1 MAKSLQLVFDLET
14 DGLLHELTK
23 VHSMVLRDVET
34 DDVCSCA
41 DADGYESV
49 ESGLYML
56 SQADL
61 IIGHNIVNFDI
72 RAIKKIYPNFKFKK
86 TCKAYDTLLVSR
98 VLWPELEPVDD
109 QKFSHIP
116 KKYRGRHSLGA
127 WGERLNTKKIDFGKD
142 KKVEEVW
149 DVWSEEMQVYCEND
163 VLVSLELYKYFLTQE
178 IDKRCFD
185 LEHKFALI
193 MAKQE
198 SFGFPFD
205 ERSAYALINKL
216 KNRREQIDEQL
227 QEVFPTITEER
238 ISEKTGKRLKDKV
251 IVFNPAS
258 RKQTAERLK
267 EKYPSIKFDAT
278 EKGNVK
284 VDDDVL
290 DKLGKKYPEAALL
303 SEYQLLNKR
312 LGQIADGK
320 EAWVKHSQKYKDG
333 RIHGSIITNACVSGR
348 CSHRGPNTG
357 QIPSV
362 GQPYGSECR
371 ALFYAP
377 NGWVLV
383 GADASGL
390 ELRALG
396 AWLAHFDG
404 GEYAKLVSMPGFDIH
419 THNAKLFGIY
429 DGQGEIAKKTR
440 DLSKRLIY
448 ALLYGAGQKKVG
460 SVMDIKLSEQKQM
473 DLGKKT
479 IDTFYKN
486 LPAIK
491 QLKDKIDE
499 RITTRG
505 YLTGIDGRHLQIRS
519 RHSALNQ
526 LLQSTGA
533 ISVKKATCILY
544 DDLYKAGLRWGC
556 HYGFVAHVH
565 DEIQA
570 LVKPQHVSVYKDLAI
585 KCFEKAGEYFK
596 LLCPLTGEAK
606 EGKNWM
612 ETH

>member
-34 DDVCSCA
+34 DDICSCA

-460 SVMDIKLSEQKQM
+460 SVIDIKLSEQKQM